1 MSDHGELPVAT
12 QRSNYLKGV
21 LNGTIFTLGEAASN
35 PGLVL
40 TLLVRQLG
48 GSLTLISLLP
58 VIQSTGY
65 LLPQL
70 IVGGYVQALAYKL
83 PTYRVFALLRLVAQS
98 ILIVACYVAGI
109 VDPTVALT
117 GILVSYALFCIGG
130 GVTTLSFQDVVAKI
144 VQPNQRG
151 RFFGLRQLSGGL
163 LAFAVGGSFVRWML
177 SDTSPITFPM
187 NFAAISL
194 FSFVCYATA
203 MGIFATV
210 TEPKAGQ
217 TVPALR
223 LRDALKAAPGMLRG
237 HPNYRRFIWAR
248 LCLLVGRLAEPFY
261 IIYVTEQLGF
271 PKSTAGLF
279 IAIAAVTAAIS
290 NVLWGRLGDKHG
302 MHFLLRLTGSLSI
315 APPLMMLMAP
325 LFIPFG
331 SNVLLGW
338 LLVLCLMSGVSNDG
352 IGIAGMTY
360 LLEVVPAPQRPIYM
374 GLANTILGVGALVPV
389 IGGILVNT
397 VGYAGTYIVAAMFCI
412 VGVAIASQLTATPH
426 PAEEL

>member
-1 MSDHGELPVAT
+1 MNEHGELPVAVK
-12 QRSNYLKGV
+12 RSNYLKGI

-35 PGLVL
+35 PSLVL

-48 GSLTLISLLP
+48 GSLTLVSLLP

-65 LLPQL
+65 LLPQI
-70 IVGGYVQALAYKL
+70 IVGGRVQALPYKL
-83 PTYRVFALLRLVAQS
+83 PTYRVFALLRLVAQFA
-98 ILIVACYVAGI
+98 LIMACYGASMVTPDI
-109 VDPTVALT
+109 ALI
-117 GILVSYALFCIGG
+117 GILVSYALFCVGG

-151 RFFGLRQLSGGL
+151 RFFGMRQLSGGL
-163 LAFAVGGSFVRWML
+163 LAFAVGGTFVRWML
-177 SDTSPITFPM
+177 SDDSPIAFPM

-194 FSFVCYATA
+194 FSFGCYAIA

-210 TEPKAGQ
+210 TEPKANQ

-223 LRDALKAAPGMLRG
+223 LRDALKAAPAMLRG
-237 HPNYRRFIWAR
+237 HANYRRFIWAR

-279 IAIAAVTAAIS
+279 IAIAAITAASS
-290 NVLWGRLGDKHG
+290 NLLWGRLGDKHG
-302 MHFLLRLTGSLSI
+302 MHWLLRLTGSLSI
-315 APPLMMLMAP
+315 APPLMMLVAP
-325 LFIPFG
+325 LLLPFG
-331 SNVLLGW
+331 STVVLAW
-338 LLVLCLMSGVSNDG
+338 LLLLCLMSGVSSDG

-360 LLEVVPAPQRPIYM
+360 LLAVVPGPQRPLYM

-389 IGGILVNT
+389 IGGILVNNI
-397 VGYAGTYIVAAMFCI
+397 GYAGTYIIAALCCI
-412 VGVAIASQLTATPH
+412 AGVIIATQLHATPS
-426 PAEEL
+426 PPEV

>member
-1 MSDHGELPVAT
+1 MNEHGELPVAT
-12 QRSNYLKGV
+12 KRSNYLKGV

-70 IVGGYVQALAYKL
+70 IVGGHVQALPYKL
-83 PTYRVFALLRLVAQS
+83 PTYRLFALLRLIAQFT
-98 ILIVACYVAGI
+98 LIIACYVAEM
-109 VDPTVALT
+109 VDPTIALT

-163 LAFAVGGSFVRWML
+163 LAFAVGGTFVRWML
-177 SDTSPITFPM
+177 SDSSPIAFPM

-210 TEPKAGQ
+210 KEPIANQ

-223 LRDALKAAPGMLRG
+223 LRDALKAAPDMLRG

-290 NVLWGRLGDKHG
+290 NVLWGRLGDKRG
-302 MHFLLRLTGSLSI
+302 MHWLLRLTGSLSV
-315 APPLMMLMAP
+315 APPLMMLVAP
-325 LFIPFG
+325 LLVPFG
-331 SNVLLGW
+331 STVVLAW
-338 LLVLCLMSGVSNDG
+338 LLLLCLMSGVSSDG

-360 LLEVVPAPQRPIYM
+360 LLEVVPGPQRPIYM

-389 IGGILVNT
+389 VGGILVNT
-397 VGYAGTYIVAAMFCI
+397 VGYAGTYIVAALFCI
-412 VGVAIASQLTATPH
+412 VGVVIATQLQATPR
-426 PAEEL
+426 PTEV